1 MHYMKSF
8 KELLLMLF
16 CLKIKIFCNG
26 SFTFIAIC
34 DFYIFVNVFLQFK
47 ATAGLMADSRAVVE
61 IAREEASNY
70 RYNYGLPIPLKVG
83 SHRSII
89 HIK

>member
-1 MHYMKSF
+1 MKSF
-8 KELLLMLF
+8 KELMFMLF

-26 SFTFIAIC
+26 SFTFIASC
-34 DFYIFVNVFLQFK
+34 DFYIFINVFLQFK

-89 HIK
+89 HIKLN

>member
-1 MHYMKSF
+1 MKSF
-8 KELLLMLF
+8 KELMFMLF

-26 SFTFIAIC
+26 NFTFIASC
-34 DFYIFVNVFLQFK
+34 DFYILVNVSLQFK

>member
-1 MHYMKSF
+1 MKSF
-8 KELLLMLF
+8 KELMFMLF
-16 CLKIKIFCNG
+16 CLRIKIFCNG
-26 SFTFIAIC
+26 SFTFIASC
-34 DFYIFVNVFLQFK
+34 DFYIFINVFLQFK

-83 SHRSII
+83 SHRSIK